1 MNPTKLL
8 ATSLLCLSILI
19 VPQHSTLAAT
29 TTKAAAASAAATK
42 AARIKFLQQ
51 DIAKIKIQINANK
64 LRIAMYER
72 CALMTSSTVMKC
84 CYYGEAGVF
93 ARINVN
99 LALLWVKDQ
108 NEINSLQHK

>member
-8 ATSLLCLSILI
+8 AALLLCLSILI

-29 TTKAAAASAAATK
+29 TTKAAASAAATK

-51 DIAKIKIQINANK
+51 EIAKIKVQINANK

-93 ARINVN
+93 ARMNVG
-99 LALLWVKDQ
+99 LATLWLKDQ